1 MKDKFFSY
9 HWDDGFETH
18 KTESEAKERC
28 EELLSLELQ
37 DACEGI
43 PDEIQNIFW
52 GRISQQADLFK
63 TGHKVEFEGEMVDA
77 YDVKMKAV

>member
-28 EELLSLELQ
+28 EELLSLDLQ
-37 DACEGI
+37 DAYEGI
-43 PDEIQNIFW
+43 PDEIQDIFW
-52 GRISQQADLFK
+52 E
-63 TGHKVEFEGEMVDA
+63 EFVSKQT
-77 YDVKMKAV
+77 YSKRTIKSNLKARWLTLTM

>member
-1 MKDKFFSY
+1 
-9 HWDDGFETH
+9 
-18 KTESEAKERC
+18 
-28 EELLSLELQ
+28 LQ

-43 PDEIQNIFW
+43 PEEIQNIFW

-63 TGHKVEFEGEMVDA
+63 TGHKVELEGEMVDA